1 MKIHTR
7 TLLILGITV
16 FILIF
21 AMNFLAQ
28 FFILSSYARIEQEE
42 SATDV
47 QRVVDQIHVEEM
59 GLAENA
65 RDWAVWDDSYQ
76 FMEDHNDA
84 FRTSTIE
91 PASSYESLQING
103 ILYYDT
109 SGRLVIGRWYDLQNK
124 TITAVPQDL
133 LSYVSDHPRML
144 LNGTGKDEQEGLILI
159 SGEPELVAVHTILP
173 SSGTGPGRGTLVM
186 VRSYDKT
193 RIADLEKRMYLPVRL
208 TAIQNPADLDPD
220 LNRISGS
227 GTPVILTRPQD
238 ADTITGYT
246 LVQDISDQPVLLLQV
261 DSPRQAYQQAMA
273 TLVFLVTAF
282 LVIGIIYVVATELL
296 LRRYIIS
303 PLLSLDASMKEIG
316 QRRDLSERLPASG
329 DDEIASLRGSLNEM
343 LQELQDKETELA
355 KRGELLAEANR
366 KANLYLD
373 MYLDVLTYEILN
385 STIAIRG
392 FAELIMS
399 GAGEKETHY
408 AQRIVD
414 IISRDADV
422 IRNIETISKIFKNP
436 PVRAP
441 VSLDGTIRKVID
453 SYPGI
458 AVRWE
463 NSGITVLADP
473 MLSTVFHNI
482 MANCIKFGGREVEIR
497 ISARDLSDGTVEIS
511 VTDTGRGIPDP
522 AKAGIFDRFMQKS
535 DKRSSYGL
543 GLHIVKMLVEAYG
556 GRIWADDRI
565 PGQPEKGAAIRFTLM
580 KGSNGS

>member
-16 FILIF
+16 FVLIF

-28 FFILSSYARIEQEE
+28 FFILSSYAQVEQEE

-47 QRVVDQIHVEEM
+47 QRVVDQIHIE
-59 GLAENA
+59 GLRLSENA
-65 RDWAVWDDSYQ
+65 RDWAVWDDSYW
-76 FMEDHNDA
+76 FMTDHNDA
-84 FRTSTIE
+84 FRVSTIE

-103 ILYYDT
+103 ILFYDT

-124 TITAVPQDL
+124 TIIAVPENL
-133 LSYVSDHPRML
+133 LSYISGHPRVL
-144 LNGTGKDEQEGLILI
+144 LNGTGTDEQEGLILI
-159 SGEPELVAVHTILP
+159 SGEPELVAVHAILP
-173 SSGTGPGRGTLVM
+173 SSGTGPSHGTLVM
-186 VRSYDKT
+186 VRSYDQK
-193 RIADLEKRMYLPVRL
+193 RVADLANRLFLPVRL
-208 TAIQNPADLDPD
+208 IPVRSPADLDPD
-220 LNRISGS
+220 LARISAS
-227 GTPVILTRPQD
+227 GVPVILTRPQD
-238 ADTITGYT
+238 VSTITGYT
-246 LVQDISDQPVLLLQV
+246 LVRDINGQPILLLQV
-261 DSPRQAYQQAMA
+261 DSPRHVYQQAMA
-273 TLVFLVTAF
+273 TLIFLVTAF
-282 LVIGIIYVVATELL
+282 LVIGVIYVVATELL

-303 PLLSLDASMKEIG
+303 PLMNLDASMKEIG

-373 MYLDVLTYEILN
+373 IYLDVLTYEILN
-385 STIAIRG
+385 STMSIRG
-392 FAELIMS
+392 FADLIKS
-399 GAGEKETHY
+399 GAGEKEGQF

-414 IISRDADV
+414 IISRDRDV

-436 PVRAP
+436 PARVP
-441 VSLDGTIRKVID
+441 VSLDTTLRKVID
-453 SYPGI
+453 SFPGI
-458 AVRWE
+458 AIRWRD
-463 NSGITVLADP
+463 SGITVLADP

-482 MANCIKFGGREVEIR
+482 IANCVKFGGRDVEID
-497 ISARDLSDGTVEIS
+497 ISARDPADGTVEIS

-522 AKAGIFDRFMQKS
+522 AKAGVFDRFLQGS

-565 PGQPEKGAAIRFTLM
+565 PGHPEQGAAIRFTLM
-580 KGSNGS
+580 KG

>member
-28 FFILSSYARIEQEE
+28 FFILSSYAQIEQGE

-47 QRVVDQIHVEEM
+47 QRVVDQIHVEET
-59 GLAENA
+59 GLSENV
-65 RDWAVWDDSYQ
+65 RDWAVWDDGYR
-76 FMEDHNDA
+76 FMEDHNND
-84 FRTSTIE
+84 FRISTIE
-91 PASSYESLQING
+91 PASSYESHQING

-109 SGRLVIGRWYDLQNK
+109 SGQLVIGRWYDLQNK
-124 TITAVPQDL
+124 TITAVPQNL
-133 LSYVSDHPRML
+133 LSYVSAHPRIL
-144 LNGTGKDEQEGLILI
+144 LNGTGTDGQEGLILL
-159 SGEPELVAVHTILP
+159 SGEPELVSTHTILP
-173 SSGTGPGRGTLVM
+173 SSGAGPSRGTLVM
-186 VRSYDKT
+186 VRSFDET
-193 RIADLEKRMYLPVRL
+193 RIADLEKRLYLPVRL
-208 TAIQNPADLDPD
+208 IPILSPENLDPD
-220 LNRISGS
+220 LAQLTASGS
-227 GTPVILTRPQD
+227 PVILTQPQD

-246 LVQDISDQPVLLLQV
+246 LVRDIDNQPILLLQV
-261 DSPRQAYQQAMA
+261 DSPRHVYQQAMA

-296 LRRYIIS
+296 LRRYIIT

-329 DDEIASLRGSLNEM
+329 DDEIASLRESLNAM

-385 STIAIRG
+385 STMSIRG
-392 FAELIMS
+392 YADLIRS
-399 GAGEKETHY
+399 GAGEKEAHY

-414 IISRDADV
+414 VISRDADV

-441 VSLDGTIRKVID
+441 VLLDETIRKVID

-458 AVRWE
+458 AIRWE
-463 NSGITVLADP
+463 NSRITVLADP

-482 MANCIKFGGREVEIR
+482 IANCIKFGGREGEIH
-497 ISARDLSDGTVEIS
+497 ISTRDPGDGTVEIS

-522 AKAGIFDRFMQKS
+522 AKAGIFDRFMQGS

-556 GRIWADDRI
+556 GRVWADDRI

-580 KGSNGS
+580 KG